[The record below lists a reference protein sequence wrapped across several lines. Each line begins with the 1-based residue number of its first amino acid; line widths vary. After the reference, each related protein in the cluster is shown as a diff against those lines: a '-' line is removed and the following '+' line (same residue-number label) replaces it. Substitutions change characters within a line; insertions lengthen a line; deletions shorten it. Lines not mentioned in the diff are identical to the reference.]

1 MARSKENPK
10 SKEALP
16 VDMITEDLSIDMI
29 TKVKPLEPWPDP
41 PIQILPSQQP
51 SSKPIVEPAPA
62 EKDSEQPAPIVEPA
76 PAGKDSE

>member
-1 MARSKENPK
+1 MPRNKGNSE

-29 TKVKPLEPWPDP
+29 TKVKPPEAMARSTDP
-41 PIQILPSQQP
+41 SRQQS
-51 SSKPIVEPAPA
+51 SSKIVEPAPA

-76 PAGKDSE
+76 PARRF